1 MSMKNSFAEMP
12 VVRSLISSDNP
23 SIVYKTRVYLMDESP
38 HSPHI
43 QALAEQIKLSTNARR
58 LLSHRLPD
66 GTIQTN
72 PYKKWQGPHW
82 TLFCLAQI
90 EYPPGD
96 ESLFPLRDQVYEWML
111 APEHLKFPRSLII
124 PGQEQRVRRC
134 ASQEGNAIWYSIKL
148 GLLDERTP
156 LLVDRLVKF
165 QWPDG
170 GWNCDKRPEARTSSF
185 MESLIPARA
194 LSLYSREYGNTAAQA
209 AAERT
214 AEFLLKRKLYRRLSD
229 GRVIKPAFTKIQ
241 YPIQFY
247 DILYALVVM
256 VEMGKIDDPRCE
268 SALDLLMSK
277 RLPGSG
283 FPLEEKNCK
292 TTDSIITRG
301 SFADW
306 GPSGKRR
313 RNEFVTVDGLYI
325 LKAAGRL

>member
-1 MSMKNSFAEMP
+1 MQNKIAEIP
-12 VVRSLISSDNP
+12 VVRCLLLSNNP
-23 SIVYKTRVYLMDESP
+23 SIVYKTRVYLLEESP
-38 HSPHI
+38 DSAHI
-43 QALAEQIKLSTNARR
+43 RALAGQIKSSSNARR

-66 GTIQTN
+66 GTIHTN
-72 PYKKWQGPHW
+72 PYRKWQGPHW
-82 TLFCLAQI
+82 TLFSLAQI

-96 ESLFPLRDQVYEWML
+96 ESLIPLRDQVYAWML
-111 APEHLKFPRSLII
+111 APEHLEFPRSLII

-134 ASQEGNAIWYSIKL
+134 ASQEGNAIWYSLKL
-148 GLLDERTP
+148 GLVDERTE

-185 MESLIPARA
+185 IESLIPARA
-194 LSLYSREYGNTAAQA
+194 LAIYGREYGDSAAQA
-209 AAERT
+209 VAERT
-214 AEFLLKRKLYRRLSD
+214 AEFLLKRQLYRRLSD
-229 GRVIKPAFTKIQ
+229 GCVIKPAFTRIQ

-247 DILYALVVM
+247 DILFALVVM
-256 VEMGKIDDPRCE
+256 VEMGKIDDPRCD
-268 SALDLLMSK
+268 SALDLLLSK
-277 RLPGSG
+277 HLPGGG

-292 TTDSIITRG
+292 ATDLITTRG

-313 RNEFVTVDGLYI
+313 MNEFVSVDGLYV